1 MAHCGRNWDVRTD
14 VYNRKTFVS
23 NFRRISWAVWKL
35 WRNTDVAELRE
46 AFSWF
51 CCGHVSFRVLKT
63 PVIESDH
70 RVYVQLYH
78 RSALFLVS
86 FFSFSFIPLFSF
98 FLNFLCLLFVFLP
111 VFLSSVFLS
120 SPSSKPPSMS
130 QVSFF
135 FYCASAN
142 HTNCAARVFL
152 AMPPFRVDV
161 MTLLTGVLSP
171 PNRVLNGFV

>member
-78 RSALFLVS
+78 RSALFLVFF
-86 FFSFSFIPLFSF
+86 FFS
-98 FLNFLCLLFVFLP
+98 LLSP
-111 VFLSSVFLS
+111 CFLSSLIFFVYCL
-120 SPSSKPPSMS
+120 
-130 QVSFF
+130 FF
-135 FYCASAN
+135 FLFF
-142 HTNCAARVFL
+142 FL
-152 AMPPFRVDV
+152 LFFF
-161 MTLLTGVLSP
+161 LLPLLSP
-171 PNRVLNGFV
+171 PVCHRCLFFFIVRLLTTQTAQHVYFLRCRHSVLT